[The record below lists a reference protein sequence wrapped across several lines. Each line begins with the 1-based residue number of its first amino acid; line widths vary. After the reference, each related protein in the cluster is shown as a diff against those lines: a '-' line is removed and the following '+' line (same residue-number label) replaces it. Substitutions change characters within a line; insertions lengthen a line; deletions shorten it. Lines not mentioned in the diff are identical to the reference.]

1 MEENETVFKIDE
13 KEIKKTAVTQCP
25 PEKHQFQKLSEN
37 EVYCPLCQSAYIVN
51 NPNDYLNERTRIN

>member
-13 KEIKKTAVTQCP
+13 KDIKKTAVTQCP
-25 PEKHQFQKLSEN
+25 PGNHQFKKLSEN
-37 EVYCPLCQSAYIVN
+37 EIYCPLCQSAYIVN